1 MPFLALLESLVTFK
15 NLSPGLLFQDLAEKI
30 QMHFCSSASEGS
42 DCQSHLED
50 RGSHLFSPSYSSV
63 SYTIWE
69 LGGIN
74 IAFVSLDKNKM
85 LHMLFCISG
94 ILRSSVWGHS
104 LFGWKTEWEYLEYVK
119 FVIWDRIIHVC
130 KEMEELYI
138 LTSAHFKFM
147 SQSTQK
153 IESKATE
160 RKAYLCTLFC
170 NTVIH
175 QDEQECKVTSF
186 CLVSWVIKK
195 HTCWLFW
202 LSVRQGYKCQLQCG
216 NCQEHIKPYLFMS

>member
-160 RKAYLCTLFC
+160 RKAYLCTLFS
-170 NTVIH
+170 VI
-175 QDEQECKVTSF
+175 QWFIKMSRSERWPLSALFPGSSGNILVDFSGFQWDRDTKVS
-186 CLVSWVIKK
+186 C
-195 HTCWLFW
+195 
-202 LSVRQGYKCQLQCG
+202 SVGIVR
-216 NCQEHIKPYLFMS
+216 ST

>member
-15 NLSPGLLFQDLAEKI
+15 NPSPGLWFQDLAVKI

-50 RGSHLFSPSYSSV
+50 RDSHLFSPSYSFV
-63 SYTIWE
+63 SCAIWE

-85 LHMLFCISG
+85 LHMLLCISG
-94 ILRSSVWGHS
+94 ILWSSVWGHR
-104 LFGWKTEWEYLEYVK
+104 LLGWKTEWEYLEYVK

-160 RKAYLCTLFC
+160 RKAYLCTLFS
-170 NTVIH
+170 VI
-175 QDEQECKVTSF
+175 QWFIKMSRSERWPLSALFPGSSGNILVDFSGFQWDRDTKVS
-186 CLVSWVIKK
+186 C
-195 HTCWLFW
+195 
-202 LSVRQGYKCQLQCG
+202 SVGIVR
-216 NCQEHIKPYLFMS
+216 ST

>member
-15 NLSPGLLFQDLAEKI
+15 NPSPGLWFQDLAVKI

-50 RGSHLFSPSYSSV
+50 RDSHLFSPSYSFV
-63 SYTIWE
+63 SCAIWE

-160 RKAYLCTLFC
+160 RKAYLCTLFS
-170 NTVIH
+170 VI
-175 QDEQECKVTSF
+175 QWFIKMSRSERWPLSALFPGSSGNILVDFSGFQWDRDTKVS
-186 CLVSWVIKK
+186 C
-195 HTCWLFW
+195 
-202 LSVRQGYKCQLQCG
+202 SVGIVR
-216 NCQEHIKPYLFMS
+216 ST

>member
-50 RGSHLFSPSYSSV
+50 RDSHLFSPSYSFV
-63 SYTIWE
+63 SCAIWE

-85 LHMLFCISG
+85 LHMLLCISG
-94 ILRSSVWGHS
+94 ILWSSVWGHR
-104 LFGWKTEWEYLEYVK
+104 LLGWKTEWEYLEYVK

-130 KEMEELYI
+130 EEMEELYI

-160 RKAYLCTLFC
+160 RKAYLCTLFS
-170 NTVIH
+170 VI
-175 QDEQECKVTSF
+175 QWFIKMSRSERWPLSALFPGSSGNILVDFSGFQWDRDTKVS
-186 CLVSWVIKK
+186 C
-195 HTCWLFW
+195 
-202 LSVRQGYKCQLQCG
+202 SVGIVR
-216 NCQEHIKPYLFMS
+216 ST

>member
-15 NLSPGLLFQDLAEKI
+15 NPSPGLWFQDLAVKI

-50 RGSHLFSPSYSSV
+50 RDSHLFSPSYSFV
-63 SYTIWE
+63 SCAIWE

-85 LHMLFCISG
+85 LHMLLCISG
-94 ILRSSVWGHS
+94 ILWSSVWGHR
-104 LFGWKTEWEYLEYVK
+104 LLGWKTEWEYLEYVK

-130 KEMEELYI
+130 EEMEELYI

-160 RKAYLCTLFC
+160 RKAYLCTLFS
-170 NTVIH
+170 VI
-175 QDEQECKVTSF
+175 QWFIKMSRSERWPLSALFPGSSGNILVDFSGFQWDRDTKVS
-186 CLVSWVIKK
+186 C
-195 HTCWLFW
+195 
-202 LSVRQGYKCQLQCG
+202 SVGIVR
-216 NCQEHIKPYLFMS
+216 ST

>member
-15 NLSPGLLFQDLAEKI
+15 NPSPGLWFQDLAVKI

-50 RGSHLFSPSYSSV
+50 RDSHLFSPSYSFV
-63 SYTIWE
+63 SCAIWE

-85 LHMLFCISG
+85 LHMLLCISG
-94 ILRSSVWGHS
+94 ILWSSVWGHR
-104 LFGWKTEWEYLEYVK
+104 LLGWKTEWEYLEYVK

-130 KEMEELYI
+130 EEMEELYI

-160 RKAYLCTLFC
+160 RKAYLCTLFS
-170 NTVIH
+170 VI
-175 QDEQECKVTSF
+175 QWFIKMSRSERWPLSALF
-186 CLVSWVIKK
+186 PGSSGNILVDFSGFQWDRDTNVS
-195 HTCWLFW
+195 C
-202 LSVRQGYKCQLQCG
+202 SVGIVR
-216 NCQEHIKPYLFMS
+216 ST